1 MIYYTAS
8 EINLSRHTLKLKLPK
23 YRLKKGSIPQYR
35 KPQCLPSSPCTS
47 LGSSHC
53 GNIYFILKV
62 KQHCSRLWVGKLLIQ
77 ISWILTKIIQPLPQ
91 PRPSSSSLVPL
102 RGGKIPGDQ
111 RSHPH
116 ASGYFWKR
124 RFSSPFSK
132 KKKTLPQSL
141 AVAFAVGSSRL
152 NGRKRFR
159 LPAFATKNCTGSQ
172 SNFLYLPSTC

>member
-152 NGRKRFR
+152 NGRKRFQ
-159 LPAFATKNCTGSQ
+159 P
-172 SNFLYLPSTC
+172 

>member
-124 RFSSPFSK
+124 SFSSPFSK
-132 KKKTLPQSL
+132 KKKNASTESC
-141 AVAFAVGSSRL
+141 
-152 NGRKRFR
+152 GRVCSWQFTFERQEA
-159 LPAFATKNCTGSQ
+159 LPAVSDLLQGFCH
-172 SNFLYLPSTC
+172 